1 MSPKLYVGNLPF
13 SLSEPQLEDLFKTV
27 PSAVNSVSIIRD
39 MDTGRSRGFAF
50 VEVATS
56 DDMQKAIDALN
67 GKQLEGRSLVV
78 NEARPKPDRPR
89 GGGGGGGG
97 YGGGGGGERE
107 GGGRGRGGRGGGRG
121 GGGGGGGGRDRD
133 RY

>member
-13 SLSEPQLEDLFKTV
+13 GLSEPQVEELFKSV
-27 PSAVNSVSIIRD
+27 PSAVNNVSIIRD

-67 GKQLEGRSLVV
+67 GKQLEGRTLVV

-89 GGGGGGGG
+89 GGGGGG
-97 YGGGGGGERE
+97 YGGGGDRE
-107 GGGRGRGGRGGGRG
+107 GGRGRGGRGGR
-121 GGGGGGGGRDRD
+121 GGGGRDRD

>member
-13 SLSEPQLEDLFKTV
+13 GLSEPQVEELFKSV
-27 PSAVNSVSIIRD
+27 PSAVNNVSIIRD

-67 GKQLEGRSLVV
+67 GKQLEGRTLVV

-89 GGGGGGGG
+89 GGGGGG
-97 YGGGGGGERE
+97 YGGGGDRE
-107 GGGRGRGGRGGGRG
+107 GGRGRGGRGGRG
-121 GGGGGGGGRDRD
+121 GSGGGRDRD